1 MTSEMILEDR
11 EEEPRTHITERQ
23 KGKAEKSYH
32 SEPDF
37 LGDSVEHSHKVHLQR
52 VGSPGD
58 NRRQAQP
65 QETPRVLTRALE
77 AAQGFGVCVV
87 G

>member
-1 MTSEMILEDR
+1 MILGEAKNQGHTSQR
-11 EEEPRTHITERQ
+11 GRRR
-23 KGKAEKSYH
+23 KAEKSYH

-65 QETPRVLTRALE
+65 QETPRVLTRTLE